1 MPQAYRKCHSFSDF
15 WKAYAA
21 VLPEETHR
29 SVGKESGETAH
40 MERWNNTLRQR
51 IGRFVREDPLL
62 LQEELVA
69 RSVTHWF
76 IVEYNLSCSW

>member
-1 MPQAYRKCHSFSDF
+1 MPEAYRKCHSFSDF

-40 MERWNNTLRQR
+40 MEHWNNTLRQR
-51 IGRFVREDPLL
+51 IARFVREDPLL

-69 RSVTHWF
+69 RSSDPLVHRR
-76 IVEYNLSCSW
+76 IQPVM